1 MLNIILTFLLSASLF
16 DVLKPKPLLQPKVT
30 KLLSPVNNN
39 KKRKSC
45 DVSPY
50 QKSSKCAKSEDGVKV
65 LRADESE
72 NEVSSSSEPD
82 ASKHVAKET
91 KTETKASKV
100 GSLDRFVQIT
110 QATEVSTSCEIDP
123 VIEISSESS
132 KDKSDLESPTESKE
146 NTPVQGS
153 SNECKENTPVQE
165 GPCKSKENS
174 AVDKAKVDENGKPEQ
189 SKEEQTEKHDD
200 DNKSVE
206 VLSSPEGNKK
216 ESNEES
222 PTKQDGPEQMVSTP
236 VASRPP
242 RKAVSV

>member
-1 MLNIILTFLLSASLF
+1 M
-16 DVLKPKPLLQPKVT
+16 
-30 KLLSPVNNN
+30 
-39 KKRKSC
+39 
-45 DVSPY
+45 SPY

-123 VIEISSESS
+123 VIEISSDSS
-132 KDKSDLESPTESKE
+132 KDKSDLESPTE
-146 NTPVQGS
+146 G
-153 SNECKENTPVQE
+153 KENTPVQE
-165 GPCKSKENS
+165 SPSKSKENTP
-174 AVDKAKVDENGKPEQ
+174 VDKTKVEESGKDEQ
-189 SKEEQTEKHDD
+189 SKEEHAEKHDD
-200 DNKSVE
+200 DKSVE

-222 PTKQDGPEQMVSTP
+222 PAKQDGPEQMVSTP